1 MINHPYIKN
10 LQETLSTHKKMLDCL
25 EKRLVLIHTDYAT
38 KNEYEKNEIEIT
50 KIRTQGEIDA
60 IKKVIKA
67 REEYFEKYMQKFIID
82 LEDCNNNYENVLAK
96 AKKISITDEELK
108 HFLSLVNWKNVD
120 ENTEVK
126 IKFYQKLKDLI
137 K

>member
-50 KIRTQGEIDA
+50 KIRTHGEIDA
-60 IKKVIKA
+60 LKKVIKQ
-67 REEYFEKYMQKFIID
+67 REDYFEKYMQKFIID

>member
-1 MINHPYIKN
+1 MKEINHPYIKE
-10 LQETLSTHKKMLDCL
+10 LQDTLKVHKKMLDCL

-60 IKKVIKA
+60 LKKVIKA
-67 REEYFEKYMQKFIID
+67 REDYFEKYMQNFIV
-82 LEDCNNNYENVLAK
+82 EVEEMESNFENTISK
-96 AKKISITDEELK
+96 AKKIKEAQDLLKLVDWKVVEE
-108 HFLSLVNWKNVD
+108 NIQA
-120 ENTEVK
+120 K
-126 IKFYQKLKDLI
+126 IKLYQRLKNLT

>member
-50 KIRTQGEIDA
+50 KIRTHGEIDA
-60 IKKVIKA
+60 LKKVIKQ
-67 REEYFEKYMQKFIID
+67 REDYFENYMQKFVID

-96 AKKISITDEELK
+96 AKKISTTDKELK